1 MTTGF
6 YISAGAHALF
16 VAFLLFGGIFSR
28 DRLPEVSVADVTVLS
43 EAEFAALT
51 RPVAAPD
58 VETDTAQPIVPETG
72 TAPDVPAERAAPET
86 PAPSVAEAP
95 DAADEIPERPAP
107 LPQPGAEI
115 DDTAPEIIA
124 PPSFDDSGTRIT
136 EGAPPPAPRVAPEA
150 APPPPPEAEAEE
162 APQVQQESAPRA
174 EGETV
179 AEERR
184 QTAPPEAATEIVT
197 EAEEA
202 DPAPEASIRPRSRPA
217 RPVQTAGAPDP
228 APRTPST
235 DDAVRAAL
243 EPRGTAAPAAPSGP
257 PLTGGERDAL
267 RVSVQHCWNVGSL
280 STDAL
285 GTTVTLAVEMGRDGR
300 PDAGSIRMIG
310 FEGGSQSAAQQAYEA
325 ARRAIIRCGAAGF
338 PLPVEKYDHWRDI
351 EMTFN
356 PEGMRFR

>member
-16 VAFLLFGGIFSR
+16 VAFLLFGGIFAR

-43 EAEFAALT
+43 EAEFAALS
-51 RPVAAPD
+51 RPVTAPEANT
-58 VETDTAQPIVPETG
+58 ETAEPIVPEAG
-72 TAPDVPAERAAPET
+72 TPPEVPAEQAAPET
-86 PAPSVAEAP
+86 PEPPVAEIP
-95 DAADEIPERPAP
+95 DAADDVPEQPAP
-107 LPQPGAEI
+107 LPQPSAEI
-115 DDTAPEIIA
+115 DDRAPEIIA

-136 EGAPPPAPRVAPEA
+136 ESAPPPAPRVAPEA
-150 APPPPPEAEAEE
+150 APPPPPEAEE
-162 APQVQQESAPRA
+162 APQVQAESAPEA

-179 AEERR
+179 AEEQR
-184 QTAPPEAATEIVT
+184 QTAPPEATTEIVT

-202 DPAPEASIRPRSRPA
+202 DVAPEASIRPRSRPA
-217 RPVQTAGAPDP
+217 RPVQTADAPEP
-228 APRTPST
+228 APETPST
-235 DDAVRAAL
+235 DDAVIAAL
-243 EPRGTAAPAAPSGP
+243 QPQETAAPAAPSGP

-267 RVSVQHCWNVGSL
+267 RVSVQRCWNVGSL

-300 PDAGSIRMIG
+300 PDTGSIRMIG
-310 FEGGSQSAAQQAYEA
+310 FEGGSQAAAQQAYEA
-325 ARRAIIRCGAAGF
+325 ARRAVIRCGAAGF

>member
-16 VAFLLFGGIFSR
+16 VVVLLFGGLFAR
-28 DRLPEVSVADVTVLS
+28 ERLPEVAVADVTVLS

-51 RPVAAPD
+51 RPVDAPE
-58 VETDTAQPIVPETG
+58 VETDTAQPIVPEAG
-72 TAPDVPAERAAPET
+72 TAPEVPAEQAAPET
-86 PAPSVAEAP
+86 PTLPVAEVP
-95 DAADEIPERPAP
+95 DAVDEIPVQPAP
-107 LPQPGAEI
+107 LPQPSAEI
-115 DDTAPEIIA
+115 DATAPEIIA

-136 EGAPPPAPRVAPEA
+136 ENAPPPAPRVAPEA
-150 APPPPPEAEAEE
+150 APPPPPEAEE
-162 APQVQQESAPRA
+162 APQVQAESAPQA

-179 AEERR
+179 AEEQR
-184 QTAPPEAATEIVT
+184 QTAPPEATTEIVT

-202 DPAPEASIRPRSRPA
+202 DVAPEASIRPRSRPA
-217 RPVQTAGAPDP
+217 RPAQLAEAPEAP
-228 APRTPST
+228 AT
-235 DDAVRAAL
+235 DDAVLAAL
-243 EPRGTAAPAAPSGP
+243 QPETPATPAAPSGP

-267 RVSVQHCWNVGSL
+267 RVSVQRCWNVGSL

-285 GTTVTLAVEMGRDGR
+285 RTTVTVGVEMGRDGR

-310 FEGGSQSAAQQAYEA
+310 FEGGTQAAAQQAFGA
-325 ARRAIIRCGAAGF
+325 ARRAIIRCGTAGF